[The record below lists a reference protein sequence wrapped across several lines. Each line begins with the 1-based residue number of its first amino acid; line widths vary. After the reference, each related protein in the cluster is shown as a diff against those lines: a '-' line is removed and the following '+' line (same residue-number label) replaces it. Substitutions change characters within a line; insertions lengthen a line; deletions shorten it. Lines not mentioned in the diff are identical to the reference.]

1 MEKTTKEA
9 LPDCRAR
16 GVRAEGVPGI
26 ERLVKN
32 LIRIV
37 CRMRREP
44 QIRIE
49 KQVNLYLF
57 DWSKTEITD
66 LIMDNQGVI
75 QHQQQL

>member
-1 MEKTTKEA
+1 
-9 LPDCRAR
+9 
-16 GVRAEGVPGI
+16 
-26 ERLVKN
+26 
-32 LIRIV
+32 
-37 CRMRREP
+37 MRREP